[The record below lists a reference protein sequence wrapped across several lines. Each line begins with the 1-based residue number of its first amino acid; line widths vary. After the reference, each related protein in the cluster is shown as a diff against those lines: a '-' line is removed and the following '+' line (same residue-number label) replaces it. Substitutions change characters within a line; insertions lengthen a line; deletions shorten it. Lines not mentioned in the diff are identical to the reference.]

1 MLYLPGLRS
10 NLFSVNRVA
19 RSGLQVHF
27 AGDRVNIVKKEEV
40 VAVGHHTG
48 KLYELDVW
56 CERRRRD
63 VDAAIVSV
71 KEAENPKM
79 ALNGKNVM
87 KSRELQEN
95 EVQSKAGKRLRT
107 RRRSRRSN
115 NKKVSLWTI

>member
-1 MLYLPGLRS
+1 MKKCEAKEVLYLPGLRS

-27 AGDRVNIVKKEEV
+27 AGDRVKIVKNREV
-40 VAVGHHTG
+40 MAVGHHTG
-48 KLYELDVW
+48 RLYELDVW

-63 VDAAIVSV
+63 VD
-71 KEAENPKM
+71 AENPKM

-95 EVQSKAGKRLRT
+95 EVQSKLGKRT
-107 RRRSRRSN
+107 RRSRRSN
-115 NKKVSLWTI
+115 VKKVSLWTI